1 MKWTIKSVRRLSG
14 ELKKEGHAVSHVLA
28 AGLLRERGFSL
39 QGNRKVR
46 EGGKHPDR
54 NAQFEHI
61 NKAVQARLRRG
72 EPAISVDIA
81 RMKPGTVTVSL
92 DRDGELWLQ
101 GQSVPVEG
109 LEYEVTALL
118 EGKEDRL
125 VVVKVDKALPHELYG
140 PVFLAL
146 SRAGAEIGLMGEK
159 VEP

>member
-1 MKWTIKSVRRLSG
+1 MSVRRRRQIPLLIPFASIG
-14 ELKKEGHAVSHVLA
+14 DIVFLLVIFFVLTSNFIQEAHVKLTPAVS
-28 AGLLRERGFSL
+28 
-39 QGNRKVR
+39 
-46 EGGKHPDR
+46 
-54 NAQFEHI
+54 
-61 NKAVQARLRRG
+61 
-72 EPAISVDIA
+72 VDLA

-101 GQSVPVEG
+101 GQRVPVEG